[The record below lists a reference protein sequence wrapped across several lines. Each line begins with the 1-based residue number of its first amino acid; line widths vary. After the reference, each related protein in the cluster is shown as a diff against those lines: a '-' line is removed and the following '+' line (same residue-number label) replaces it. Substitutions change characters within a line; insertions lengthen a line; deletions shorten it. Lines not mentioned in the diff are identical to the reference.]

1 MLKVMQNILCGHDAF
16 VGHCSS
22 SAITLARLAHLSVQ
36 MNGQTVNDLLGASR
50 LTSVVCPVPQL
61 HFQTADEHLVDSR

>member
-1 MLKVMQNILCGHDAF
+1 MQNILCGHDAF

-36 MNGQTVNDLLGASR
+36 MNGQTVNDLLAKGR
-50 LTSVVCPVPQL
+50 LTSAACPLVQV
-61 HFQTADEHLVDSR
+61 HFQTVDEHLIDCL